1 MTKLINKQM
10 KKKIA
15 IISFD
20 RCIFI
25 DPRIKLLI
33 KSLETNNYDVTVLDF
48 YNNSLEAS
56 FKDKV
61 NENKIYIK
69 SIKYKEIG
77 FDVIN
82 LSDFYNNKYQGSFKK
97 YIDKVPLKFR
107 LKALFYLKYYE
118 YYKNKNFTL
127 LDLYKFLD
135 KKFIESLKS
144 LNWWE
149 SRSKIYERV
158 INECS
163 INFDKFDFVIGTDIN
178 ANLLSYFI
186 SNKYKIEFIS
196 DFKELCHKES
206 LDEIPDIE
214 EIKMQMEQKI
224 MGKSSFIMCVS
235 EGIIDYYK
243 KIYPE
248 YKNKF
253 IYIPNTQSKNF
264 HIKVKEP
271 KKKIKCI
278 LIANFF
284 PKIKGIEYFIKA
296 WEILHRKYKLHAQVD
311 IYLSNLDKYNK
322 EKLIKLCGKSLNTTL
337 FLKKSISLNLFNK
350 VIGKYDV
357 GIIPYLSEVIN
368 YEFCSPNKFGQY
380 LQNGLSV
387 LSSNTTNLSN
397 YIHRNEIGETY
408 TQNNLQKATVEIFT
422 FLTSKKIFQYKI
434 NSYNFY
440 KKKYNWE
447 NFEKKIIKKI
457 QSSKLHVLII
467 HGINFDQCS
476 RDLLI
481 PNIIENLTSFGEF
494 SKFNIDYI
502 SLTNIGFKNAI
513 DLNLDKYQ
521 IIVFH
526 FYKQVYTN
534 LYFHQTNDSLQKKI
548 RNFKGVKVFF
558 SQDEYDF
565 INENTKKYS
574 VIRPDIIFSACA
586 INNNVKEYLYPK
598 NKLKF
603 AKIINTLPAYV
614 NKKNF
619 IHKKIKDRGIDIF
632 YRGNDIGFAY
642 GELGFKK
649 YLIGKQ
655 FKKHTIN
662 SDFNIDIKLK
672 YKEQLQGK
680 SYLNM
685 LQNSKSTLITES
697 GSSNISNNPKH
708 MKDKMKI
715 LSECRDG
722 EKIEDELYLRKNY
735 KDYFSQEGKVVV
747 NTLPPKA
754 FEAALTKTVMIG
766 LRGEY
771 SNILKA
777 NIHYIPL
784 NKDFNNIKEILTKLK
799 DLEYLQKMVNRT
811 YEDIILS
818 EKYSYRTFIKKFDR
832 IVESEFKKKY
842 KNNSHLIKK

>member
-1 MTKLINKQM
+1 M
-10 KKKIA
+10 KKKFA
-15 IISFD
+15 VISFN

-33 KSLETNNYDVTVLDF
+33 RSLETNNYNVTVFDF
-48 YNNSLEAS
+48 YNTVLKTY
-56 FKDKV
+56 FKEMID
-61 NENKIYIK
+61 ENKIYIK

-77 FDVIN
+77 FDEKGE
-82 LSDFYNNKYQGSFKK
+82 DFYYNTKLQERFKK
-97 YIDKVPLKFR
+97 FIEKIPIKKFFEKIPKYRFKVLS
-107 LKALFYLKYYE
+107 LLKYFE
-118 YYKNKNFTL
+118 YYKNNNFTFK
-127 LDLYKFLD
+127 DLNKFLD
-135 KKFIESLKS
+135 KKFTDSFKRFDWWKS
-144 LNWWE
+144 TF
-149 SRSKIYERV
+149 KIHNRL

-163 INFDKFDFVIGTDIN
+163 INFDKFDFVIGTDLS
-178 ANLLSYFI
+178 ANHLSYFI
-186 SNKYKIEFIS
+186 SNKYKVELIS
-196 DFKELCHKES
+196 DFKELFHKQHLE
-206 LDEIPDIE
+206 EIPDIE
-214 EIKMQMEQKI
+214 EIIMNREQKI

-235 EGIIDYYK
+235 KGIIEYYK
-243 KIYPE
+243 KIFPE
-248 YKNKF
+248 FKNKF
-253 IYIPNTQSKNF
+253 IYIPNAQSKSFN
-264 HIKVKEP
+264 IKVKEP
-271 KKKIKCI
+271 KNIIKCI
-278 LIANFF
+278 LIASFF
-284 PKIKGIEYFIKA
+284 PKIKGIEYFIKT
-296 WEILHRKYKLHAQVD
+296 WELLHRKYKFQAQVD
-311 IYLSNLDKYNK
+311 IYLSNIDIYNK
-322 EKLIKLCGKSLNTTL
+322 KKLINLCGKSLNTTL
-337 FLKKSISLNLFNK
+337 FFKKSIRLDLFNK

-357 GIIPYLSEVIN
+357 GIIPYLSKVIN

-380 LQNGLSV
+380 LQNGLSI
-387 LSSNTTNLSN
+387 LSTNTTNLSN
-397 YIHRNEIGETY
+397 YIYQNKLGETY
-408 TQNNLQKATVEIFT
+408 SQNNSEKAAVEIFN
-422 FLTSKKIFQYKI
+422 FLTSKKIFQYKK
-434 NSYNFY
+434 NSHNFY
-440 KKKYNWE
+440 NKNYNWE
-447 NFEKKIIKKI
+447 NFEKKIIKEI
-457 QSSKLHVLII
+457 QSSKLRVLIV
-467 HGINFDQCS
+467 HGINFDHCN

-494 SKFNIDYI
+494 SKFNVDYI
-502 SLTNIGFKNAI
+502 SLTNIGFRNAI

-521 IIVFH
+521 IVVFH

-534 LYFHQTNDSLQKKI
+534 LYFNQTNDSLQKKI

-558 SQDEYDF
+558 AQDEYDY
-565 INENTKKYS
+565 INENRKKYCI
-574 VIRPDIIFSACA
+574 IRPDIIFSACA
-586 INNNVKEYLYPK
+586 INNKVKEYLYPK
-598 NKLKF
+598 KKFRF

-619 IHKKIKDRGIDIF
+619 IHKKIKDRSIDIF
-632 YRGNDIGFAY
+632 YRGNDIGFAL

-649 YLIGKQ
+649 YLIGKEFQ
-655 FKKHTIN
+655 KHTIN
-662 SDFNIDIKLK
+662 TDFNIDIKLK

-685 LQNSKSTLITES
+685 LLNSKSTLITES

-708 MKDKMKI
+708 MKDKLKI

-735 KDYFSQEGKVVV
+735 KDYFSQEGKIII

-784 NKDFNNIKEILTKLK
+784 DKDYKNIKEILTKLK

-818 EKYSYRTFIKKFDR
+818 DKYSYRSFIKEFDR

-842 KNNSHLIKK
+842 KN